1 MTLPA
6 SGAISFSN
14 IDTELGFSST
24 AQISLNCSSVRT
36 LFGQASGAIDMN
48 TGHGKSYVTV
58 PGAPTS
64 VSASAVT
71 YSSASVSFSAPACT
85 GHTTIDYYQAI
96 SSPGCVTATGSSPIT
111 VSSLSA
117 CTTYTFR
124 VRAHNSAGYGS
135 YSSSSGSITTPSNY
149 VSHSWLV
156 GMAGDTST
164 YACNSGAWLS
174 SYGLIVDPNSNG
186 KVVSFSFGLC
196 SQPNGVGYLTI
207 ANIFNKDS
215 GATVSKRKI
224 GLATCDNRNNSFP
237 GPTPIPTNFA
247 YYSYINGS
255 GGTYDNSYF
264 YFPLS
269 AATNGFNIQRQFGLI
284 QTDKSLNVNN
294 ATYYSYAPSCA
305 YYSNN
310 CSNNARMTG
319 GTLIPNSCGSGMS
332 VYAQGQWFKQFTYT
346 YCCCGTTGTG
356 TSYTQNGSPILAN
369 FNTSLS
375 NTGAWTYSNV
385 GKNYS
390 RNFLV
395 FTRDSSSYYM
405 GVTTDIAGNGYPI
418 GIIKVSSSNPSSVS
432 WSYKF
437 TNTGTFTTDMKA
449 DGSGNL
455 YVTGTTASGYIFLVK
470 LDSSGSITWQRQV
483 SVASGSF
490 QTMDLDSSGNI
501 YVANSGTTY
510 GGYTGALA
518 VYKWNS
524 SGTLQWQRVITGPG
538 YTFAGSFRYGS
549 DTAYLKV
556 YGDTFF
562 LQTEFSNQST
572 QNYSYVTSP
581 YVLTYLFRLPND
593 GSRTSTYT
601 ITNYGTN
608 WNFNY
613 QSSSFTET
621 SGSLSLTSFST
632 SGSSVSLSANY
643 HTSGPSAYNATNNSC
658 ISSLVSIY

>member
-14 IDTELGFSST
+14 IDTELGLSAT
-24 AQISLNCSSVRT
+24 AQISLNCSAVRT
-36 LFGQASGAIDMN
+36 LFGQASGAICMN

-58 PGAPTS
+58 PGAPTC

-164 YACNSGAWLS
+164 YACSSGAWLS
-174 SYGLIVDPNSNG
+174 SQGIIFDPNSNG
-186 KVVSFSFGLC
+186 KVVTLSYGIC
-196 SQPNGVGYLTI
+196 SQPYGAGYLMI
-207 ANIFNKDS
+207 GNAFNKDS
-215 GATVSKRKI
+215 GATLFKKKL
-224 GLATCDNRNNSFP
+224 GLYTCDNRNNYFP
-237 GPTPIPTNFA
+237 GPSNITTNYA
-247 YYSYINGS
+247 YYGNVGS
-255 GGTYDNSYF
+255 TGGTYDNNYF
-264 YFPLS
+264 YFQLVNY
-269 AATNGFNIQRQFGLI
+269 TNTFNYGKSFGLI

-294 ATYYSYAPSCA
+294 ATYYTYVPSCA

-310 CSNNARMTG
+310 CSYNAKMFAG
-319 GTLIPNSCGSGMS
+319 VLIPNSCGSGMS
-332 VYAQGQWFKQFTYT
+332 VYAQGYWNKQFSYT
-346 YCCCGTTGTG
+346 YCCCGSTQTGTG
-356 TSYTQNGSPILAN
+356 YTAYGSPILAN

-385 GKNYS
+385 GKTNQ
-390 RNFLV
+390 RNMSG

-405 GVTTDIAGNGYPI
+405 GVTSDVAGNNYTI

-437 TNTGTFTTDMKA
+437 TTAGTLISDMKA

-455 YVTGTTASGYIFLVK
+455 YVSGQTASGYLFLVK

-483 SVASGSF
+483 SVASGSV

-501 YVANSGTTY
+501 YITNAGTTY
-510 GGYTGALA
+510 GYTGALA

-524 SGTLQWQRVITGPG
+524 SGTLQWQRVITGPYYYQYG
-538 YTFAGSFRYGS
+538 YRYGS
-549 DTAYLKV
+549 STAYLKV

-562 LQTEFSNQST
+562 IQTDWQNQNPGNFSS
-572 QNYSYVTSP
+572 VTSP

-608 WNFNY
+608 WNFTY